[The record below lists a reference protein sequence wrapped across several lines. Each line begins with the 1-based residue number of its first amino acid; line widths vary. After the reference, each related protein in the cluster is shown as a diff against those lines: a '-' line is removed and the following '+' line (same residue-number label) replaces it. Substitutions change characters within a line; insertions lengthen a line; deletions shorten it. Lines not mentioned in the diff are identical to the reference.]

1 MSSHKQQHL
10 SKASIEK
17 GYEEN
22 VVGVRGIVAFGIG
35 LFLLIVVTFWLMW
48 ALYGVLEENAKET
61 KSSDNPLALNDKERL
76 PPEPR
81 LQGAPGFG
89 VDTPNGRVNLELT
102 PPQSEYW
109 VLEKEWKNLLEKGAT
124 DPKTG
129 AVTVLPIEEAKKIL
143 LEEKPAAVSSP
154 DAEKLFIESQLRYSS
169 ASSGREMTMRRR

>member
-1 MSSHKQQHL
+1 MTSHKQDISKL
-10 SKASIEK
+10 SLEK

-22 VVGVRGIVAFGIG
+22 VVGIRGIVAFGVG
-35 LFLLIVVTFWLMW
+35 LFLLIVITFWLMW
-48 ALYGVLEENAKET
+48 VLHGVLEERARET
-61 KSSDNPLALNDKERL
+61 KSSDNPLAMNDKERL

-109 VLEKEWKNLLEKGAT
+109 VLEKEWKNLLEKGAR
-124 DPKTG
+124 DPKSG

-143 LEEKPAAVSSP
+143 LEEKPPANSSP
-154 DAEKLFIESQLRYSS
+154 EAEKLLQESQLRYSS
-169 ASSGREMTMRRR
+169 ASSGREMSMRRR